1 MRKRLTRVRLGEGLD
16 QSRTDW
22 KRVHALTD
30 EDIAAAIR
38 DDPDT
43 FEIEPEWFEHA
54 LMLRPARPKER
65 ITVRLDA
72 DMLDWFRTQGKGYQT
87 RMNAV
92 LRAYYES
99 RKKKDGRRTKNT
111 RPA

>member
-1 MRKRLTRVRLGEGLD
+1 MRKRLTRVRLGEGLEKD
-16 QSRTDW
+16 RTDW

-43 FEIEPEWFEHA
+43 FEAEPEWFEHV

-72 DMLDWFRTQGKGYQT
+72 DMLDWFRIQGKGYQT
-87 RMNAV
+87 RINAV

-99 RKKKDGRRTKNT
+99 RKEKEGRKAKDTS
-111 RPA
+111 AV

>member
-1 MRKRLTRVRLGEGLD
+1 MSKRLTRMRLGEGLD
-16 QSRTDW
+16 KSRTDW
-22 KRVHALTD
+22 KRVNALTD

-43 FEIEPEWFEHA
+43 FEIEPEWFENA
-54 LMLRPARPKER
+54 LVLRPAVPKER

-72 DMLDWFRTQGKGYQT
+72 DMLDWFKAQGKGYQT
-87 RMNAV
+87 RINAI

-99 RKKKDGRRTKNT
+99 RKKEEGRDTKN
-111 RPA
+111 AAAV

>member
-1 MRKRLTRVRLGEGLD
+1 MRKRITRARLGEGLEKD
-16 QSRTDW
+16 RTDW
-22 KRVHALTD
+22 KRVHAQTD

-43 FEIEPEWFEHA
+43 FEIEPGWFENA
-54 LMLRPARPKER
+54 LVLRPAVPKER

-72 DMLDWFRTQGKGYQT
+72 DMLDWFRAQGKGYQT
-87 RMNAV
+87 RINAV

-99 RKKKDGRRTKNT
+99 RKKKEGLKTKNAET
-111 RPA
+111 V

>member
-1 MRKRLTRVRLGEGLD
+1 MKKRLTRMRLGDGLEKD
-16 QSRTDW
+16 RTDW
-22 KRVHALTD
+22 KRLHALTD

-43 FEIEPEWFEHA
+43 FEPKPEWFENA
-54 LMLRPARPKER
+54 LILRPTQPKER

-87 RMNAV
+87 RINAI
-92 LRAYYES
+92 LRTYYES
-99 RKKKDGRRTKNT
+99 RKKKEGREAKDTE
-111 RPA
+111 AA

>member
-1 MRKRLTRVRLGEGLD
+1 MSKRLTRMRLGERLD
-16 QSRTDW
+16 KSRTDW

-43 FEIEPEWFEHA
+43 FEIEPEWFEAA
-54 LMLRPARPKER
+54 LVLRPAVPKER

-87 RMNAV
+87 RINAV
-92 LRAYYES
+92 LRAYYQS
-99 RKKKDGRRTKNT
+99 RRKMERRETTN
-111 RPA
+111 AEAV

>member
-1 MRKRLTRVRLGEGLD
+1 MRKRITRARLGEGLEKD
-16 QSRTDW
+16 RTDW

-30 EDIAAAIR
+30 EEIAAAIR

-43 FEIEPEWFEHA
+43 FEPEPEWFENA
-54 LMLRPARPKER
+54 LILRPALPKER
-65 ITVRLDA
+65 VTVRLDA
-72 DMLDWFRTQGKGYQT
+72 DMLDWFRAQGKGYQT

-99 RKKKDGRRTKNT
+99 RTNKEGRQATGT
-111 RPA
+111 RAK